1 MITID
6 YAAETDRDALY
17 RLFDDWDIPR
27 VARDVFDASFDRV
40 MAKADGFVLVARE
53 GNRLVG
59 YSQVLVVDELGLDR
73 YYEIATLLVADAARS
88 RGVGRLLVE
97 RVEALARENGVRE
110 INLSSQVYRSRAH
123 VFYERLGFDFYK
135 ISKFYSKKIP

>member
-6 YAAETDRDALY
+6 YAADTDRDALY
-17 RLFDDWDIPR
+17 RLFNDWDIPQIP
-27 VARDVFDASFDRV
+27 RDVFDASFDRV
-40 MAKADGFVLVARE
+40 MAGSNGFVLVARE
-53 GNRLVG
+53 ESRLVG
-59 YSQVLVVDELGLDR
+59 YSQVLVVDELGLER

-97 RVEALARENGVRE
+97 RVEALAHENGVHE

-123 VFYERLGFDFYK
+123 VFYERQGFEFYK
-135 ISKFYSKKIP
+135 ISKFYAKKI